1 MLSAVFS
8 GQENHSAKQLSQWKT
23 PFMQFIL
30 LFLFA
35 ILLPLNA
42 VDSISPVA
50 AAPQSEDSAVVT
62 HEPAIEVKTPEVV
75 KSEPKAPVSVSESPS
90 VVLKAEA
97 APRTPK
103 VGLESVA
110 IPEGTSYF
118 VGSRY
123 YEKKA
128 GGWGWIK
135 KPEENW
141 KQAKWVAIQETPK
154 KYFVPHRGLK
164 SSDADHEFQYKLL
177 GSFADYQIYDPVR
190 DELLDVFIIQGYESL
205 GLQKSIERK
214 PGPPSRFSSKK
225 SGAYTRRNSV
235 QFDEDGF

>member
-1 MLSAVFS
+1 
-8 GQENHSAKQLSQWKT
+8 
-23 PFMQFIL
+23 MQFTL
-30 LFLFA
+30 LFLLA

-42 VDSISPVA
+42 VDSISPVP
-50 AAPQSEDSAVVT
+50 AAPQSEDPAVVT
-62 HEPAIEVKTPEVV
+62 HEAEAAAIKSEEPAIEVKTPEVV

-110 IPEGTSYF
+110 IPDGTPYF

-123 YEKKA
+123 YEKKS

-177 GSFADYQIYDPVR
+177 GSFADYQVYDPVR